1 MRLLYA
7 RYVHEDLYTNNEIRH
22 LTCVRVSVSVC
33 MCARVCVCVRV
44 CLCMSICVHMR
55 MFLLYK
61 KDRVLNMLPRVL
73 KIKIMFLSTFTLP
86 LLYDV

>member
-22 LTCVRVSVSVC
+22 LTCVRVSL
-33 MCARVCVCVRV
+33 CVCALARSRACVCA
-44 CLCMSICVHMR
+44 CLCMSVCVMR